1 MDLAKSLANI
11 AFSLYFSQTLWEFC
25 FWILWFIFFL
35 TLRAAWVMVEFLI
48 SVYIV
53 MNFRQLRGVLLG
65 WKLLAGS
72 MVLISPCYIPSHIG
86 IVCFLPFPWSSEK
99 MNVELV
105 AFSPL
110 LFSQSHSLFLKT
122 GENFKDQ
129 EEHMVFK
136 TVRLFETPS
145 LGKDLLTS
153 LPVRSPIWLTCY
165 LTQCVLDTPP
175 ASISLS
181 REFVK

>member
-1 MDLAKSLANI
+1 MRILFLNI
-11 AFSLYFSQTLWEFC
+11 VVH
-25 FWILWFIFFL
+25 FFFFFF

-48 SVYIV
+48 GVYTV
-53 MNFRQLRGVLLG
+53 MNFCQLRGVLVR

-72 MVLISPCYIPSHIG
+72 MVLISPCCIPSHTC

-105 AFSPL
+105 AFLPRL
-110 LFSQSHSLFLKT
+110 LFSQSHSLFLT

-136 TVRLFETPS
+136 KVRLFETPS
-145 LGKDLLTS
+145 LVKDLLTS
-153 LPVRSPIWLTCY
+153 LPVRSPLWLTCY

>member
-1 MDLAKSLANI
+1 MRILFLNI
-11 AFSLYFSQTLWEFC
+11 VVH
-25 FWILWFIFFL
+25 FFFF

-53 MNFRQLRGVLLG
+53 MNFRQLRGVLLR

-72 MVLISPCYIPSHIG
+72 MVLISPCCIPSHTC

-105 AFSPL
+105 AFLPRL
-110 LFSQSHSLFLKT
+110 LFSQSHSLFLT

-136 TVRLFETPS
+136 KVRLFETPS
-145 LGKDLLTS
+145 LVKDLLTS
-153 LPVRSPIWLTCY
+153 LPVRSPLWLTCY

>member
-1 MDLAKSLANI
+1 MRILFLNI
-11 AFSLYFSQTLWEFC
+11 VVH
-25 FWILWFIFFL
+25 FFFFFF

-48 SVYIV
+48 GVYIV
-53 MNFRQLRGVLLG
+53 MNFCQLRGVLVR

-72 MVLISPCYIPSHIG
+72 MVLISPCCIPSHTC

-105 AFSPL
+105 AFLPRL
-110 LFSQSHSLFLKT
+110 LFSQSHSLFLT

-136 TVRLFETPS
+136 KVRLFETPS
-145 LGKDLLTS
+145 LVKDLLTS
-153 LPVRSPIWLTCY
+153 LPVRSPLWLTCY

>member
-1 MDLAKSLANI
+1 MRILFLNI
-11 AFSLYFSQTLWEFC
+11 VVH
-25 FWILWFIFFL
+25 FFFFF

-48 SVYIV
+48 GVYIV
-53 MNFRQLRGVLLG
+53 MNFCQLRGVLVR

-72 MVLISPCYIPSHIG
+72 MVLISPCCIPSHIC

-105 AFSPL
+105 AFLPWL
-110 LFSQSHSLFLKT
+110 LFSQSHSLFLT

-136 TVRLFETPS
+136 KLILFETPS
-145 LGKDLLTS
+145 LVKDLLTS
-153 LPVRSPIWLTCY
+153 LPVRSPLWLTCY

>member
-1 MDLAKSLANI
+1 MRILFLNI
-11 AFSLYFSQTLWEFC
+11 VVH
-25 FWILWFIFFL
+25 FFFFFF

-48 SVYIV
+48 GVYIV
-53 MNFRQLRGVLLG
+53 MNFCQLRGVLVR

-72 MVLISPCYIPSHIG
+72 MVLISPCCIPSHIC

-105 AFSPL
+105 ASPPPPL

-136 TVRLFETPS
+136 KVRLFETPS

-153 LPVRSPIWLTCY
+153 LPVRSPLWLTCY